1 MILAKFL
8 RGFMDGS
15 LSTLVIVIGASAAEG
30 PIIIAAAVG
39 GNLANGISNVLS
51 AFSAAEAEEYTEMRS
66 IEDAMVSKELKGSDI
81 ERKIRRNTLI
91 ASLTDGVAS
100 VIGGMFPIL
109 PYLLLEPPES
119 MYVAAGIVVTM
130 VFLIG
135 IYLGK
140 VSRRN
145 ILLSGLKMAGFGI
158 AVAVAVYFIQLLI
171 APS

>member
-15 LSTLVIVIGASAAEG
+15 LSTLGIVIGASAAEQS
-30 PIIIAAAVG
+30 IIIAAAVG
-39 GNLANGISNVLS
+39 GALANGISNVLS

-66 IEDAMVSKELKGSDI
+66 IEDAMVSRELKGSDI
-81 ERKIRRNTLI
+81 ERKIRKNTLV
-91 ASLTDGVAS
+91 ASLTDGIAS
-100 VIGGMFPIL
+100 IFGGAIPIL
-109 PYLLLEPPES
+109 PYLFMKPPHA
-119 MYVAAGIVVTM
+119 MYLAAGLVVAM

-145 ILLSGLKMAGFGI
+145 ILLSALKMAAFGVV
-158 AVAVAVYFIQLLI
+158 VAVAVYFIQLLI